1 MRTKTITRT
10 FAAAAL
16 LLGLSVVPFTA
27 QVKPAPLGK
36 QVVDHLKYPKLN
48 PIQMPTVT
56 RETLPNGVKLIL
68 IEDHEFPVVSLRA
81 LVRGGKLAQPQ
92 DKPALAP
99 LFGEV
104 QRTGGV
110 KSMSGDEMDTYLERI
125 GASIET
131 NVRDDYG
138 TVTAKTLSEQ
148 LDKVLPLFA
157 EELESPAF
165 AQEKLDLAK
174 THLNSEISRRNDQ
187 VMGIAR
193 REILKLFYGPKSPYA
208 RQIEYDD
215 VAAVTREDLL
225 NYQKLVYRPD
235 STIIAVWG
243 DFKTPDMKDRL
254 AIALGGWEAKGAT
267 PVYKAPEL
275 PAPAASVN
283 YAEKKDVEQT
293 TVLMGHLGLRLDDPD
308 YPAVDMLSEILGG
321 GMASRMFMNIRT
333 LKGLAYGAGG
343 FMVPAY
349 DHAGAFYFYTATK
362 PSTTA
367 EAMEA
372 MLEEIKKIREAPV
385 TDEELTRAKEGYLN
399 TYAFEFDSTEKIA
412 TRLATYELYGYPADF
427 NVKLRNAIEKVT
439 KEDVLRVA
447 KKDLHPELLTILA
460 IGNQSQFDKPLSTF
474 GKVNDI
480 DLTIPEPKPKEVIP
494 EATPES
500 LKAGTALLVK
510 AANLMGGKAL
520 AGLKEMTLEG
530 ASTIV
535 TPMGEM
541 ELKGEGTFVFPD
553 RLHNQVQTP
562 MGAMITVLDKDKG
575 FMVMGPRV
583 KDLPPSAVT
592 EMAGELYTE
601 SGCALLLQRA
611 LQGKLEGQLIGK
623 AQFEGQETD
632 DLLVKI
638 GDASVRVYLDKD
650 GRVAGVKKHAITQQ
664 GPAEVIQIF
673 SDYRPV
679 DGLSLPFQTVEKVNG
694 EVKATNR
701 YSAIKVNAGFN
712 EELFKKPAPAAA
724 ASAPAEK

>member
-1 MRTKTITRT
+1 MKTKTILRT

-16 LLGLSVVPFTA
+16 LLGLSAVPSLA
-27 QVKPAPLGK
+27 QAKPAPLGK

-110 KSMSGDEMDTYLERI
+110 KSMSGDEMDAFLEKI

-193 REILKLFYGPKSPYA
+193 REFLKLVYGPKSPYA

-215 VAAVTREDLL
+215 VANVTREDLL

-235 STIIAVWG
+235 CTIIAVWG
-243 DFKTPDMKDRL
+243 DFKTAGMKERL
-254 AIALGGWEAKGAT
+254 AIALGGWEANGPA
-267 PVYKAPEL
+267 PVYKTPAL
-275 PAPAASVN
+275 PAPTPSVN

-385 TDEELTRAKEGYLN
+385 SDEELTRAKEGYLN

-427 NVKLRNAIEKVT
+427 NVKLRDAIEKVT

-460 IGNQSQFDKPLSTF
+460 IGNQAQFDEPLSTF
-474 GKVNDI
+474 GKVSDV

-494 EATPES
+494 AATPES
-500 LKAGTALLVK
+500 LKAGTALLAGAAK
-510 AANLMGGKAL
+510 AMGDKAL
-520 AGLKEMTLEG
+520 AGLKDLTLEG
-530 ASTIV
+530 VSTIV

-541 ELKGEGTFVFPD
+541 ELKGEGVFALPD
-553 RLHNQVQTP
+553 RLHNKVQTP
-562 MGAMITVLDKDKG
+562 MGAMITVLDRDKG

-583 KDLPPSAVT
+583 KDLPPSAVS

-601 SGCALLLQRA
+601 AGCALLLQRTF
-611 LQGKLEGQLIGK
+611 QGKLEGQLIGK
-623 AQFEGQETD
+623 AQFEGQEAD
-632 DLLVKI
+632 DVLVKI
-638 GDASVRVYLDKD
+638 GDAALRIYIGKD
-650 GRVAGVKKHAITQQ
+650 GRVAGVRKHAMTQQ
-664 GPAEVIQIF
+664 GPAEVIQVF

-679 DGLSLPFQTVEKVNG
+679 SGLSLPFTTVEKVNG
-694 EVKATNR
+694 EVKATNK
-701 YSAIKVNAGFN
+701 YSAIKANAGFS
-712 EELFKKPAPAAA
+712 EELFKKPEAPAT
-724 ASAPAEK
+724 APAKP